1 MRYSLSTNDFATGM
15 AHWSEEGLRYL
26 KGVGPKI
33 AQKLQRLGLHTQRDL
48 LFHLP
53 LRYEDR
59 TAVTPVGSLQPGQRY
74 QIEAE
79 VLHSAVSFR
88 RGGRSRRVLAAKL
101 GDNTGVVSVRLFY
114 FNDNQKKQYEKG
126 NWLRC
131 FGEVRTAQGE
141 LELVHP
147 ETEVIDID
155 NPTPLPQTLTPI
167 YPTTEGLHQ
176 LSIKKI
182 VRQAIEKLKADSV
195 AETLPQAWLD
205 RHDFPD
211 FTSAM
216 IELHSPEGETESR
229 QIARFAHPA
238 QHRFAVEELAAQR
251 LALLERRRQIKARK
265 TPKIVNSDRLQ
276 QTMMETLPFAL
287 TAAQR
292 RVLDDLMRDFTTG
305 EPMIRLVQGDVG
317 SGKTVVAALAG
328 LPVVETGYQVALMA
342 PTEILAEQHYQNLD
356 QWLQPL
362 GVVVVNLSGSDK
374 GKKRAQKEAMIATGE
389 ARVVVGTHA
398 LFQASVEFHRLG
410 FIIFDEQHRFGV
422 DQRLAL
428 QRKTRDDEMAHQLI
442 MTATPIP
449 RTMAMSIYADLDY
462 SQIDELPPGRKP
474 VTTSIVSEQQRGSLI
489 QRVEQACRDGGQVY
503 WVCTLIEESD
513 ALQAEAAELTYE
525 ALLRQLP
532 QLTIGLVHG
541 RMKPAEKEKLIQ
553 SFKSGATDI
562 LVATTV
568 IEVGVDV
575 PNASIMIIE
584 NPERLGLAQIHQLR
598 GRVGRGARESFCI
611 LLVKKS
617 LSDHA
622 RQRLDII
629 RNTQDGLTIAEK
641 DLELRG
647 AGEVLGTR
655 QTGEM
660 SFKIADL
667 MRDQRWF
674 GEVETLAQLMQQPE
688 HARVR
693 AELLRNW
700 IGERQDYT
708 EVG

>member
-1 MRYSLSTNDFATGM
+1 MEQWSTQ
-15 AHWSEEGLRYL
+15 GLRYL
-26 KGVGPKI
+26 KGVGPKV
-33 AQKLQRLGLHTQRDL
+33 AEKLHKLGLNTQRDL

-59 TAVTPVGSLQPGQRY
+59 TFVSPLGSLQPGQRS

-79 VLHSAVSFR
+79 VLHASVHFR
-88 RGGRSRRVLAAKL
+88 RVGRSRRVLAARL
-101 GDNTGVVSVRLFY
+101 ADNTGVITVRLFY
-114 FNDNQKKQYEKG
+114 FNANQQRQFEKG

-131 FGEVRTAQGE
+131 FGEVRLAQGE
-141 LELVHP
+141 LEIIHP

-155 NPTPLPQTLTPI
+155 NPPPLPQTLTPF

-176 LSIKKI
+176 LSIKRI
-182 VRQAIEKLKADSV
+182 LQQAIDKLKSGGL
-195 AETLPQAWLD
+195 AETLPQTWLD
-205 RHDFPD
+205 KHQFPD

-216 IELHSPEGETESR
+216 IDLHSPESKR
-229 QIARFAHPA
+229 DSALIAQHKHPA
-238 QHRFAVEELAAQR
+238 QYRFIVEELAAHR
-251 LALLERRRQIKARK
+251 LALLERRRQIRSRK
-265 TPKIVNSDRLQ
+265 TPQIVPDDKLQ
-276 QTMMETLPFAL
+276 QQLRETLPFRL
-287 TAAQR
+287 TDAQN
-292 RVLDDLMRDFTTG
+292 RVLAELMQDFASG
-305 EPMIRLVQGDVG
+305 KPMIRLVQGDVG
-317 SGKTVVAALAG
+317 SGKTVVAALAC
-328 LPVVETGYQVALMA
+328 LPVVASGYQAALMA
-342 PTEILAEQHYQNLD
+342 PTEILAVQHFQNFCS
-356 QWLQPL
+356 WLTSL
-362 GVVVVNLSGSDK
+362 GVVVVNLVGADK
-374 GKKRAQKEAMIATGE
+374 GKKREHKLEMIASGE
-389 ARVVVGTHA
+389 AQVVIGTHA
-398 LFQASVEFHRLG
+398 LFQASVEFKRLG

-422 DQRLAL
+422 EQRLAL
-428 QRKTRDDEMAHQLI
+428 QRKTRNDEMAHQLI

-489 QRVEQACRDGGQVY
+489 QRVASSCEEGGQVY

-513 ALQAEAAELTYE
+513 ALQCEAAELTYE
-525 ALLRQLP
+525 SLCQQLP
-532 QLTIGLVHG
+532 QMSIGLVHG
-541 RMKPAEKEKLIQ
+541 RMKAAAKEAAIDA
-553 SFKSGATDI
+553 FKQGDIHI

-611 LLVKKS
+611 LLVKNS
-617 LSDHA
+617 LSETA
-622 RQRLDII
+622 RNRLEII
-629 RNTQDGLTIAEK
+629 RSTQDGFAIAEK

-667 MRDQRWF
+667 MRDQKWF
-674 GEVETLAQLMQQPE
+674 AQVEELAKLMQQPE
-688 HARVR
+688 HSEER
-693 AELLRNW
+693 AQLLQNW

-708 EVG
+708 DVG

>member
-1 MRYSLSTNDFATGM
+1 ME
-15 AHWSEEGLRYL
+15 HWSTQGLRYL

-33 AQKLQRLGLHTQRDL
+33 AEKLEKLGLKTQRDL

-59 TAVTPVGSLQPGQRY
+59 TFVSPLGSLQPGQRS

-79 VLHSAVSFR
+79 VLHASVHFR
-88 RGGRSRRVLAAKL
+88 RVGRSRRVLAAKL
-101 GDNTGVVSVRLFY
+101 ADNTGVITVRFFY
-114 FNDNQKKQYEKG
+114 FNARQQQQFEKG

-131 FGEVRTAQGE
+131 FGEVRLAQGE
-141 LELVHP
+141 LEMIHP

-155 NPTPLPQTLTPI
+155 NPAPLAQTLTPF

-176 LSIKKI
+176 LSIK
-182 VRQAIEKLKADSV
+182 RLLQQAIDKLKSDGV
-195 AETLPQAWLD
+195 AETLPQTWLD
-205 RHDFPD
+205 KNQFPG

-216 IELHSPEGETESR
+216 IDLHSPENKRDSELIE
-229 QIARFAHPA
+229 QHKHPA
-238 QHRFAVEELAAQR
+238 QYRFIVEELAAHR
-251 LALLERRRQIKARK
+251 LALLERRREIRSRK
-265 TPKIVNSDRLQ
+265 TPKIVPDDKLQ
-276 QTMMETLPFAL
+276 RQLRESLPFEL
-287 TAAQR
+287 TGAQH
-292 RVLDDLMRDFTTG
+292 RVLAELMQDFTTG
-305 EPMIRLVQGDVG
+305 KPMIRLVQGDVG
-317 SGKTVVAALAG
+317 SGKTVVAALAC
-328 LPVVETGYQVALMA
+328 LPVVTSGYQVALMA
-342 PTEILAEQHYQNLD
+342 PTEILAAQHYQNFCSWLEALD
-356 QWLQPL
+356 I
-362 GVVVVNLSGSDK
+362 VVVNLVGADK
-374 GKKRAQKEAMIATGE
+374 GRKREHKLEIIASGE
-389 ARVVVGTHA
+389 AQVVIGTHA
-398 LFQASVEFHRLG
+398 LFQASVKFKRLG

-428 QRKTRDDEMAHQLI
+428 QRKTRNGEMAHQLI

-474 VTTSIVSEQQRGSLI
+474 VTTSIVSEQQRNSLI
-489 QRVEQACRDGGQVY
+489 QRVAGSCDQGGQVY

-513 ALQAEAAELTYE
+513 ALQCEAAELTYE
-525 ALLRQLP
+525 SLCQQLP
-532 QLTIGLVHG
+532 QLSVGLVHG
-541 RMKPAEKEKLIQ
+541 RMKAAEKDAVI
-553 SFKSGATDI
+553 SDFKQGTMHI

-611 LLVKKS
+611 LLVKNS
-617 LSDHA
+617 LSEAA
-622 RQRLDII
+622 RNRLDII
-629 RNTQDGLTIAEK
+629 RSTQDGFAIAQK

-667 MRDQRWF
+667 MRDQKWF
-674 GEVETLAQLMQQPE
+674 PQVEELARLMQQPE
-688 HARVR
+688 HS
-693 AELLRNW
+693 AEREQLLQNW

-708 EVG
+708 EV